1 MICAI
6 TNTRY
11 KDQPAVTLETDMLA
25 AQFMPGA
32 GGGLCSLVYR
42 PLGLELLV
50 QRPGQRYRRG
60 PYDGDYVADGEC
72 AGMDDMF
79 PTIDRCFY
87 DLHPWRG
94 TPIPDHGEVWS
105 LPWDA
110 AIEDET
116 LHLAVHGVRFPYR
129 LEKQISFSRPD
140 VLHIAYRLTNLSGF
154 EFYFLWAAHPMFMLE
169 EGARLVLPEG
179 VNKAVVTFTLTGEMG
194 RYGSEVDWPIATLPD
209 GERRDL
215 RRIRPRHTRAAD
227 KYYFKNA
234 LPEGWCA
241 LTYPHSNLTL
251 ALSFPIARVPYLGI
265 LPNEG
270 GWQDLYNIFIEPAT
284 APFDRPDLACLRGQC
299 SWVGPHGLYEWH
311 LNLTVARGVTP
322 HATTDA
328 GQIVFA

>member
-1 MICAI
+1 MVTAI
-6 TNTRY
+6 RSSFY
-11 KDQPAVTLETDMLA
+11 KDQPAITLETDQIA
-25 AQFMPGA
+25 AQFLPGA
-32 GGGLCSLVYR
+32 GGQLCSFVYR

-50 QRPGQRYRRG
+50 QRPWEQYRLS

-87 DLHPWRG
+87 DSYPWRG

-110 AIEDET
+110 SIEGET
-116 LHLAVHGVRFPYR
+116 LHLAVHGIRFPYR
-129 LEKQISFSRPD
+129 LEKRISFAGAEI
-140 VLHIAYRLTNLSGF
+140 LHIAYRLTNLSGF
-154 EFYFLWAAHPMFMLE
+154 KFHFLWAAHPMFVLE

-179 VNKAVVTFTLTGEMG
+179 ARKAVVTFTLTGEMG
-194 RYGSEVDWPIATLPD
+194 RYGDEVDWPIATLPE
-209 GERRDL
+209 GGRRDL
-215 RRIRPRHTRAAD
+215 RQIRPKHTRAAD

-241 LTYPHSNLTL
+241 LTYPHSGLTL
-251 ALSFPIARVPYLGI
+251 ALSFPVERVPYLGI

-284 APFDRPDLACLRGQC
+284 APFDRPDLARMHGQC
-299 SWVGPHGLYEWH
+299 SSVAPHGIYELR
-311 LNLTVARGVTP
+311 LNLSIARGTTPCTVTR
-322 HATTDA
+322 A
-328 GQIVFA
+328 GRIEFV

>member
-1 MICAI
+1 MVTAI
-6 TNTRY
+6 RSSFY
-11 KDQPAVTLETDMLA
+11 KDQPAITLETDQIA
-25 AQFMPGA
+25 AQFLPGA
-32 GGGLCSLVYR
+32 GGQLCSFVYR

-50 QRPGQRYRRG
+50 QRPWEQYRLS

-87 DLHPWRG
+87 DSYPWRG

-110 AIEDET
+110 SIEGET
-116 LHLAVHGVRFPYR
+116 LHLAVHGIRFPYR
-129 LEKQISFSRPD
+129 LEKRISFAGAEI
-140 VLHIAYRLTNLSGF
+140 LHIAYRLTNLSGF
-154 EFYFLWAAHPMFMLE
+154 KFHFLWAAHPMFVLE

-179 VNKAVVTFTLTGEMG
+179 ARKAVVTFTLTGEMG
-194 RYGSEVDWPIATLPD
+194 RYGDEVDWPIATLPE
-209 GERRDL
+209 GGRRDL
-215 RRIRPRHTRAAD
+215 RQIRPKHTRAAD

-241 LTYPHSNLTL
+241 LTYPHSGLTL
-251 ALSFPIARVPYLGI
+251 ALSFPVERVPYLGI

-284 APFDRPDLACLRGQC
+284 APFDRPDLARMHGQC
-299 SWVGPHGLYEWH
+299 SSVAPHGIYEWR
-311 LNLTVARGVTP
+311 LNLSIARGTTPCTVTR
-322 HATTDA
+322 A
-328 GQIVFA
+328 GRIEFV

>member
-1 MICAI
+1 VVTAI
-6 TNTRY
+6 RSSFY
-11 KDQPAVTLETDMLA
+11 KDQPAITLETDQIA
-25 AQFMPGA
+25 AQFLPGA
-32 GGGLCSLVYR
+32 GGQLCSFVYR

-50 QRPGQRYRRG
+50 QRPWEQYRLS

-87 DLHPWRG
+87 DSYPWRG

-110 AIEDET
+110 SIEGET
-116 LHLAVHGVRFPYR
+116 LHLAVHGIRFPYR
-129 LEKQISFSRPD
+129 LEKRISFAGAEI
-140 VLHIAYRLTNLSGF
+140 LHIAYRLTNLSGF
-154 EFYFLWAAHPMFMLE
+154 KFHFLWAAHPMFVLE

-179 VNKAVVTFTLTGEMG
+179 ARKAVVTFTLTGEMG
-194 RYGSEVDWPIATLPD
+194 RYGDEVDWPIATLPE
-209 GERRDL
+209 GGRRDL
-215 RRIRPRHTRAAD
+215 RQIRPKHTRAAD

-241 LTYPHSNLTL
+241 LTYPHSGLTL
-251 ALSFPIARVPYLGI
+251 ALSFPVERVPYLGI

-284 APFDRPDLACLRGQC
+284 APFDRPDLARMHGQC
-299 SWVGPHGLYEWH
+299 SSVAPHGIYEWR
-311 LNLTVARGVTP
+311 LNLSIARGTTPCTVTR
-322 HATTDA
+322 A
-328 GQIVFA
+328 GRIEFV